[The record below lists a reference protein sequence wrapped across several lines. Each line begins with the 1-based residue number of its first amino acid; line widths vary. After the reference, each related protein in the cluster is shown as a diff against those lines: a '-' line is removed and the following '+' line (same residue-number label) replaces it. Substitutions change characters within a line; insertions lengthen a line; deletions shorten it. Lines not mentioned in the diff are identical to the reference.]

1 MNPIFKTGLRL
12 ATASVLTSVLASV
25 AYAAETAAEAG
36 AEHGGGAKMP
46 QLDFSTYSSQV
57 FWLIITF
64 AVLFI
69 LMWKVAI
76 PRVGEVIE
84 AREQKIRAD
93 LERAEQ
99 LRAEIATTEA
109 AVEEALAN
117 ARSEAQDVVRKAMDK
132 IAADHAKKQAKL
144 DEELAAK
151 VIEAENSIND
161 ARKEALASVR
171 EVAQDVASASV
182 EKLTGKAATA
192 KEISSALDAVTK
204 GA

>member
-1 MNPIFKTGLRL
+1 MNPITHTGIRIAAAAAMVPAL
-12 ATASVLTSVLASV
+12 ATSAL
-25 AYAAETAAEAG
+25 AAE
-36 AEHGGGAKMP
+36 GGSSMP

-57 FWLIITF
+57 FWLVVTF

-99 LRAEIATTEA
+99 LRTEIEETEQAVEKALADARTEA
-109 AVEEALAN
+109 LEIL
-117 ARSEAQDVVRKAMDK
+117 RKAQDK
-132 IAADHAKKQAKL
+132 IATDHAKKQDKL
-144 DEELAAK
+144 DAELATK
-151 VIEAENSIND
+151 VADAETRID
-161 ARKEALASVR
+161 EARKEALASVR
-171 EVAQDVASASV
+171 EVAEEVATASI
-182 EKLTGKAATA
+182 EKLTGNAADKGTVSKA
-192 KEISSALDAVTK
+192 IDAVSK

>member
-1 MNPIFKTGLRL
+1 MNPISKTGLRL
-12 ATASVLTSVLASV
+12 ATASVLVPVLGSA
-25 AYAAETAAEAG
+25 ALAAEQ
-36 AEHGGGAKMP
+36 GGAKMP

-99 LRAEIATTEA
+99 LRAEIATTES
-109 AVEEALAN
+109 AVEEALSK

-144 DEELAAK
+144 DEELSQK
-151 VIEAENSIND
+151 IVEAENRIND
-161 ARKEALASVR
+161 ARKEALDSVRDIATEVTVASVK
-171 EVAQDVASASV
+171 
-182 EKLTGKAATA
+182 KLTGKAATA
-192 KEISSALDAVTK
+192 KEVSSALDAMAK

>member
-1 MNPIFKTGLRL
+1 MNPITKTGIRI
-12 ATASVLTSVLASV
+12 AAAAAMVPALASS
-25 AYAAETAAEAG
+25 ALAAE
-36 AEHGGGAKMP
+36 GGASMP

-57 FWLIITF
+57 FWLVVTF

-99 LRAEIATTEA
+99 LRTEIEETEQ
-109 AVEEALAN
+109 AVEKALAD
-117 ARSEAQDVVRKAMDK
+117 ARSEALETLRKAQDK
-132 IAADHAKKQAKL
+132 IAADHAKKQEKL
-144 DEELAAK
+144 DAELAVKISDAEAR
-151 VIEAENSIND
+151 IEE

-171 EVAQDVASASV
+171 DVAEEVAAASI
-182 EKLTGKAATA
+182 EKLTGASADKGTVSKA
-192 KEISSALDAVTK
+192 IDAVSK

>member
-1 MNPIFKTGLRL
+1 MNPITHTGIRI
-12 ATASVLTSVLASV
+12 AAAAAMVTAFAPSAF
-25 AYAAETAAEAG
+25 AAE
-36 AEHGGGAKMP
+36 GGSSMP

-57 FWLIITF
+57 FWLVVTF

-99 LRAEIATTEA
+99 LRTEIEETEQ
-109 AVEEALAN
+109 AVEKALAD
-117 ARSEAQDVVRKAMDK
+117 ARSEALEILRKAQDK
-132 IAADHAKKQAKL
+132 IVADHAKKQEKL
-144 DEELAAK
+144 DAELASK
-151 VIEAENSIND
+151 VADAESRIED

-171 EVAQDVASASV
+171 DVAEEVAAASI
-182 EKLTGKAATA
+182 EKLTGDAADKGTVSKA
-192 KEISSALDAVTK
+192 INAVSK